1 VERTACI
8 YGKIVGVKRGFNC
21 GWDYSHIL
29 KYDEMAFFVVARARA
44 LWCDWLG
51 YGEGSMYVAVAST
64 STSTS
69 NSFLSS

>member
-1 VERTACI
+1 MYI
-8 YGKIVGVKRGFNC
+8 WKNSWGKEGFQLWM
-21 GWDYSHIL
+21 GLFHIL

-69 NSFLSS
+69 TSNSFLSS